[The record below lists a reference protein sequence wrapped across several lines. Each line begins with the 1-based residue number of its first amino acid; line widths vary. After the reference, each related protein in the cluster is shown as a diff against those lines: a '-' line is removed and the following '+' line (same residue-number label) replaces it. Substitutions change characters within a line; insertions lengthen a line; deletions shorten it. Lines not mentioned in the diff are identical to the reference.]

1 VRVLLVQLSLAPPG
15 GGNAV
20 AAWMLHALAGEHDLA
35 TLTLRDWPVAGTNA
49 FFGTAI
55 APAAVTRHVT
65 PAPWRYLAALPEDRG
80 RYVALAALFRHARK
94 LAGRYDLLITADN
107 WGAFAK
113 PGIQYLHYPLAL
125 TPRTANPLVT
135 LYFGI
140 SNALAG
146 VHRQLAAHNL
156 TLANSEWTAAGLERE
171 QGIRAR
177 VLYPPVLDP
186 GEGLPWD
193 ERRNSVLCIGRFSG
207 SKRIERAM
215 AIVQR
220 LRAHALPGAR
230 LIIVGSAVDR
240 EYTARLHRFAA
251 RDRDWIDIRENLS
264 RADIDRLIGECRYG
278 LQPAIDE
285 HFGMATAEMA
295 RGGCLPFAHESGGSP
310 EVLGGQRALL
320 WQTDDDAVAR
330 ISAVARDPSLSDE
343 LRWTLRRHTNRFSV
357 ERFADAFRTIVREWG
372 SGQLAER
379 RIV

>member
-1 VRVLLVQLSLAPPG
+1 MRVLLVQLTLAPPG
-15 GGNAV
+15 GGTAV

-35 TLTLRDWPVAGTNA
+35 TLTLREWPVADTNA

-65 PAPWRYLAALPEDRG
+65 RAPWRTLAALPEHRG
-80 RYVALAALFRHARK
+80 RYFALGALFRHARI
-94 LAGRYDLLITADN
+94 LANRYDLLITADN
-107 WGAFAK
+107 WGVFVK

-125 TPRTANPLVT
+125 TPRTSNPLVT
-135 LYFGI
+135 LYFEI

-146 VHRQLAAHNL
+146 VPRRQAAHNL

-171 QGIRAR
+171 QGIAAR

-186 GEGLPWD
+186 GEGLPW
-193 ERRNSVLCIGRFSG
+193 EQRHNSVLCIGRFSG
-207 SKRIERAM
+207 SKRIERAIS
-215 AIVQR
+215 IVQR

-240 EYTARLHRFAA
+240 EYTTRLRRLAA
-251 RDRDWIDIRENLS
+251 RDRDWIDIREDLS
-264 RADIDRLIGECRYG
+264 RADVNRLIGECRYG
-278 LQPAIDE
+278 VQPAIDE

-295 RGGCLPFAHESGGSP
+295 RGGCLPFAHDSVGSP

-320 WQTDDDAVAR
+320 WQTDDEAVAR
-330 ISAVARDPSLSDE
+330 ISAVARDPSLCDE
-343 LRWTLRRHTNRFSV
+343 LRSTLRRHTRRFSV
-357 ERFADAFRTIVREWG
+357 EVFVDEFRTIVREWG

>member
-20 AAWMLHALAGEHDLA
+20 AAWMAHALAGEHDLA
-35 TLTLRDWPVAGTNA
+35 TLTLRDWQVADTNA

-55 APAAVTRHVT
+55 APAAITKHVTR
-65 PAPWRYLAALPEDRG
+65 APWRHLPEDRG
-80 RYVALAALFRHARK
+80 RYFALAALFRHARR
-94 LAGRYDLLITADN
+94 LAARYDLLITADN
-107 WGAFAK
+107 WGTFAK
-113 PGIQYLHYPLAL
+113 RGIQYMHYPLAL
-125 TPRTANPLVT
+125 TPGTPNPLVK
-135 LYFGI
+135 LYFRI

-146 VHRQLAAHNL
+146 VNREQAAHNL

-186 GEGLPWD
+186 GEGLPW
-193 ERRNSVLCIGRFSG
+193 EQRHNSVLCIGRFSG
-207 SKRIERAM
+207 SKRIERAIS
-215 AIVQR
+215 IVQR

-240 EYTARLHRFAA
+240 EYAARLRRFAA
-251 RDRDWIDIRENLS
+251 RDRDWIDIREDLS
-264 RADIDRLIGECRYG
+264 RTDVNRLIGECRYA

-295 RGGCLPFAHESGGSP
+295 RGGCLPFAHDSGGSP
-310 EVLGGQRALL
+310 EVLGGQHALL
-320 WQTDDDAVAR
+320 WQTDDEAVAR
-330 ISAVARDPSLSDE
+330 IGAVARDPSLRQA
-343 LRWTLRRHTNRFSV
+343 LRSALRRHTRRFSV
-357 ERFADAFRTIVREWG
+357 ERFVDEFRTIVREWG